1 MPMKRTILLLWLVMP
16 LVFAAGAAGDE
27 GGPAAVKVKVTAE
40 VANIRLKPSIG
51 SIIIRQIPQGEILE
65 ATKKEGPWFLV
76 TLPPDEAGTA
86 SGYVHESLVLPLEE
100 LPRTETKPS
109 VVEKPVEKPIE
120 KPLDKP
126 AEKPKVE
133 TPPDKPQSKPETV
146 PQVQTDVW
154 EENGGANGRF
164 FFSLFAGGGYA
175 IVGDLNRGAQG
186 LADLFSAQ
194 IGVAASGDVTAVHT
208 GFLFGGEIGI
218 PLGGRAYITLGAE
231 RLGTGSES
239 LLSFLRTGGG
249 EDTYTALP
257 KFSAIPIRA
266 AIVVYPADFFYLK
279 FGANYTFGS
288 CSYNFRIDRAAT
300 WQEWTGEAQ
309 ASAFGLFGGAGLE
322 WKVGPNFALFGE
334 LTGQYGPISGFE
346 GTGTFQ
352 DSTLS
357 VPASQMGKLYAYEA
371 KFGQTLYPQ
380 VFVRESIPSE
390 ANVENARE
398 AKINGSGFALRL
410 GIRLRL

>member
-1 MPMKRTILLLWLVMP
+1 MPRKRVKHLLWLALP
-16 LVFAAGAAGDE
+16 LVLAAGAAGDE

-100 LPRTETKPS
+100 LPKPEAKPP
-109 VVEKPVEKPIE
+109 VVE
-120 KPLDKP
+120 KP
-126 AEKPKVE
+126 AEKPRVE
-133 TPPDKPQSKPETV
+133 EPPVKPPTKSEPV
-146 PQVQTDVW
+146 PQVQTDFA
-154 EENGGANGRF
+154 EEEEGAAGRF
-164 FFSLFAGGGYA
+164 FFSFFAGGGYA

-194 IGVAASGDVTAVHT
+194 VGLAASGDVAAVHA
-208 GFLFGGEIGI
+208 GLLFGGEIGI

-231 RLGTGSES
+231 RLGAGNES
-239 LLSFLRTGGG
+239 VLSFLRTGGG
-249 EDTYTALP
+249 TDTYTALP
-257 KFSAIPIRA
+257 KFSAVPVRA
-266 AIVVYPADFFYLK
+266 AVVVYPADFFYLK
-279 FGANYTFGS
+279 FGANYAFGS
-288 CSYNFRIDRAAT
+288 CSYNFKIERGAT
-300 WQEWTGEAQ
+300 WQEWTGEAK

-322 WKVGPNFALFGE
+322 WRFGPNFALFGE
-334 LTGQYGPISGFE
+334 FTGQYGPISGFE

-357 VPASQMGKLYAYEA
+357 VPVTEEGKLYAYDA

-380 VFVRESIPSE
+380 VSVRQNTPSE

-398 AKINGSGFALRL
+398 ARFNGSGFALRL